1 MDKNYI
7 IFQENGLFGAKYSSG
22 RIAITPKYKEMYPF
36 SCGLS
41 LVRNE
46 KYQYAYINI
55 LEKQIV
61 PFGMYIYMV

>member
-1 MDKNYI
+1 MSDLIVFQKN
-7 IFQENGLFGAKYSSG
+7 NLFGAKYPSG

-46 KYQYAYINI
+46 KYQYAYIN
-55 LEKQIV
+55 LNNS
-61 PFGMYIYMV
+61 

>member
-1 MDKNYI
+1 MSDLIVFQKN
-7 IFQENGLFGAKYSSG
+7 NLFGAKYPSG

-46 KYQYAYINI
+46 KY
-55 LEKQIV
+55 
-61 PFGMYIYMV
+61 